1 MGEIIVYSGSI
12 LISVG
17 EVSLQVLGLAM
28 IISTGIGKE
37 SIVSPVSGF
46 PEWLPEQRL
55 VELKWMDDIRR
66 VFESYGFC
74 SLETPSVEAIEV
86 LLAKG
91 ETDKEIYAV
100 TRLQMDGEGSE
111 PRLGLHYDLTVP
123 LARYVAD
130 HFHDLV
136 FPFKRYQM
144 QRAWRGERPQEGR
157 YREFYQC
164 DIDVINLDHL
174 PLHFDAE
181 MPAIMY
187 DILSRLQVGDF
198 QIRVSNRKILEGYFR
213 GLGIEDTISAIRTV
227 DKLDKIGE
235 EGVLSF
241 LQAHLALPR
250 EVAIRCL
257 ALANIRSSDLSF
269 VERVQALGV
278 ESDLLNE
285 GLEDLAFVIEALHTL
300 PSGTLL
306 ADLSI
311 ARGFDYYTGTVY
323 EAKLL
328 DFPAYPSICSGGR
341 YDNLAGAFI
350 KRKLPG
356 VGMSLGLTRLFA
368 KLVAEKRLPVGPKCP
383 TQVLVLFPRAERRE
397 EAARTAN
404 LLRERG
410 LNVELY
416 HAPGRLAQQIRY
428 ASRKGI
434 PYVWFPPFEEGGVH
448 EVKDMV
454 SEKQEVADPSLW
466 TPR

>member
-1 MGEIIVYSGSI
+1 M
-12 LISVG
+12 
-17 EVSLQVLGLAM
+17 
-28 IISTGIGKE
+28 ST
-37 SIVSPVSGF
+37 VSGF
-46 PEWLPEQRL
+46 PEWLPEQRM

-66 VFESYGFC
+66 IFESYGFC
-74 SLETPSVEAIEV
+74 SIETPSVEEIEA

-91 ETDKEIYAV
+91 EADKEIYAV
-100 TRLQMDGEGSE
+100 KRLQMDNQADE

-123 LARYVAD
+123 LARYVAE

-164 DIDVINLDHL
+164 DIDVINLDQV

-187 DILSRLQVGDF
+187 DILCRLEVGDF

-213 GLGIEDTISAIRTV
+213 GLEIEETISAIRLV

-235 EGVLSF
+235 DGVLSL
-241 LQAHLALPR
+241 LQADLALPR
-250 EVAIRCL
+250 EVALRCL
-257 ALANIRSSDLSF
+257 ALASIRTTDLSF
-269 VERVQALGV
+269 VERVRALGV
-278 ESDLLNE
+278 ESDLLNK
-285 GLEDLAFVIEALHTL
+285 GLEELAFVMDALHTL
-300 PSGTLL
+300 PKGTLL

-323 EAKLL
+323 EGKLL
-328 DFPAYPSICSGGR
+328 EFPTYPSICSGGR

-350 KRKLPG
+350 NRKLPG
-356 VGMSLGLTRLFA
+356 VGMSLGLTRIFA
-368 KLVAEKRLPVGPKCP
+368 KLVAEKRLRVGPKCP
-383 TQVLVLFPRAERRE
+383 TQVLVIFPRAERRE
-397 EAARTAN
+397 ETARTAN

-410 LNVELY
+410 LNVEMY
-416 HAPGRLAQQIRY
+416 HSPGKIAQQMRY

-434 PYVWFPPFEEGGVH
+434 PYVWFPPFEDGGRH
-448 EVKDMV
+448 EVKDLA
-454 SEKQEVADPSLW
+454 SEKQEIADPATWSP
-466 TPR
+466 T

>member
-1 MGEIIVYSGSI
+1 M
-12 LISVG
+12 
-17 EVSLQVLGLAM
+17 
-28 IISTGIGKE
+28 ST
-37 SIVSPVSGF
+37 VSGF
-46 PEWLPEQRL
+46 PEWLPEQRM

-66 VFESYGFC
+66 IFESYGFC
-74 SLETPSVEAIEV
+74 SIETPSVEEIEA

-91 ETDKEIYAV
+91 EADKEIYAV
-100 TRLQMDGEGSE
+100 KRLQMDDQADE

-123 LARYVAD
+123 LARYVAE

-164 DIDVINLDHL
+164 DIDVINLEQV

-187 DILSRLQVGDF
+187 DILCRLEVGDF

-213 GLGIEDTISAIRTV
+213 GLEIEETISAIRLV

-235 EGVLSF
+235 DGVLSL
-241 LQAHLALPR
+241 LQADLALPR
-250 EVAIRCL
+250 EVALRCL
-257 ALANIRSSDLSF
+257 ALASIRTTDLSF
-269 VERVQALGV
+269 VERVRALGV
-278 ESDLLNE
+278 ESDLLNK
-285 GLEDLAFVIEALHTL
+285 GLEELAFVMDALHTL
-300 PSGTLL
+300 PKGTLL

-323 EAKLL
+323 EGKLL
-328 DFPAYPSICSGGR
+328 EFPTFPSICSGGR

-350 KRKLPG
+350 NRKLPG
-356 VGMSLGLTRLFA
+356 VGMSLGLTRIFA
-368 KLVAEKRLPVGPKCP
+368 KLVAEKRLRVGPKCP
-383 TQVLVLFPRAERRE
+383 TQVLVIFPRAERRE
-397 EAARTAN
+397 ETARTAN

-410 LNVELY
+410 LNVEMY
-416 HAPGRLAQQIRY
+416 HSPGKIAQQMRY

-434 PYVWFPPFEEGGVH
+434 PYVWFPPFDDGGRH
-448 EVKDMV
+448 EVKDLA
-454 SEKQEVADPSLW
+454 SEKQEIADPATWS
-466 TPR
+466 PM